1 MHPKFLPKK
10 SWKKCMALI
19 VKCLKIIPLVI
30 TEIAM
35 GIETFIEPFKYDFMV
50 RSLITAILS
59 GIMLPALGSFTINK
73 NMGFM
78 ADAMAHAT
86 LPIIAVGVFFGFSI
100 SVLGV
105 PAAILIALFLGFII
119 KNTEVG
125 EDTAIGIIFSSFFAL
140 GFILIAVFNVSI
152 NLEDL
157 LFGQILAVS
166 TFDVLVVLGLSTI
179 VLGTLVIFFKQLLFY
194 SFDPV
199 GAQVRG
205 LNVSFLNYLFL
216 IILSLAI
223 IGSLQTVGII
233 LVLSMLIIPAAAAKL
248 LVKTFFNSIMVSIIF
263 GVIAAI
269 SGLYLSYYFN
279 LPSGPSMSLV
289 STGIFILAFI
299 LSKFINPIFTYLNI
313 EIR

>member
-1 MHPKFLPKK
+1 
-10 SWKKCMALI
+10 
-19 VKCLKIIPLVI
+19 
-30 TEIAM
+30 M
-35 GIETFIEPFKYDFMV
+35 GIENLLEPFKYDFMI
-50 RSLITAILS
+50 RSLITAVLS
-59 GIMLPALGSFTINK
+59 GIMLPILGSFTINR

-86 LPIIAVGVFFGFSI
+86 LPVIAIGVFWGFSI

-105 PAAILIALFLGFII
+105 PAAILIALILGLII
-119 KNTEVG
+119 RNSAVG

-140 GFILIAVFNVSI
+140 GFILIKILNVSV

-157 LFGQILAVS
+157 LFGQILAVN
-166 TFDVLVVLGLSTI
+166 TFDVIMISILFFTVFVILVV
-179 VLGTLVIFFKQLLFY
+179 FFKQLLFY

-216 IILSLAI
+216 IILSLVI
-223 IGSLQTVGII
+223 IGSIQTVGII

-248 LVKTFFNSIMVSIIF
+248 ATKTFINSIKLSIFF
-263 GVIAAI
+263 GVISSV

-289 STGIFILAFI
+289 ATGLFIIVFTLNRLTTPI
-299 LSKFINPIFTYLNI
+299 LRILNLL
-313 EIR
+313 RT

>member
-1 MHPKFLPKK
+1 
-10 SWKKCMALI
+10 
-19 VKCLKIIPLVI
+19 
-30 TEIAM
+30 M
-35 GIETFIEPFKYDFMV
+35 GIENLLEPFKYDFMI
-50 RSLITAILS
+50 RSLITSILS
-59 GIMLPALGSFTINK
+59 GIMLPALGSFTINR

-86 LPIIAVGVFFGFSI
+86 LPIIAVGVFLGFSI

-105 PAAILIALFLGFII
+105 PAAILIALLLGFII
-119 KNTEVG
+119 KNTGVG

-140 GFILIAVFNVSI
+140 GFILISVFNISI

-166 TFDVLVVLGLSTI
+166 TFDVFVILGLFII
-179 VLGTLVIFFKQLLFY
+179 VMSIFLVFFKQLLFY

-216 IILSLAI
+216 IVLSLAI

-248 LVKTFFNSIMVSIIF
+248 ITKTFVNSIIFSIVF
-263 GVIAAI
+263 GVIASV
-269 SGLYLSYYFN
+269 SGLYLSYFFN
-279 LPSGPSMSLV
+279 LPSGPSMSMV
-289 STGIFILAFI
+289 ATGLFILAFAI
-299 LSKFINPIFTYLNI
+299 SKINPIFTYLNS
-313 EIR
+313 EI

>member
-1 MHPKFLPKK
+1 
-10 SWKKCMALI
+10 
-19 VKCLKIIPLVI
+19 
-30 TEIAM
+30 M
-35 GIETFIEPFKYDFMV
+35 GIENLLEPFKYDFMI
-50 RSLITAILS
+50 RSLITAVLS
-59 GIMLPALGSFTINK
+59 GIMLPILGSFTINR

-86 LPIIAVGVFFGFSI
+86 LPVIAIGVFWGFSI

-105 PAAILIALFLGFII
+105 PAAILIALILGLII
-119 KNTEVG
+119 RNSAVG

-140 GFILIAVFNVSI
+140 GFILIKILNVSV

-157 LFGQILAVS
+157 LFGQILAVN
-166 TFDVLVVLGLSTI
+166 TFDVIMISILFFTVF
-179 VLGTLVIFFKQLLFY
+179 VILAVFFKQLLFY

-216 IILSLAI
+216 IILSLVI
-223 IGSLQTVGII
+223 IGSIQTVGII

-248 LVKTFFNSIMVSIIF
+248 ATKTFINSIKLSIFF
-263 GVIAAI
+263 GVISSV

-289 STGIFILAFI
+289 ATGLFIIVFTINSLTTPI
-299 LSKFINPIFTYLNI
+299 LRILNLL
-313 EIR
+313 RT

>member
-1 MHPKFLPKK
+1 
-10 SWKKCMALI
+10 
-19 VKCLKIIPLVI
+19 
-30 TEIAM
+30 M
-35 GIETFIEPFKYDFMV
+35 GIENLLEPFKYDFMI

-59 GIMLPALGSFTINK
+59 GIMLPALGSFTINR

-86 LPIIAVGVFFGFSI
+86 LPIIAIGVFFGLSI

-105 PAAILIALFLGFII
+105 PAAILIALLLGFII

-140 GFILIAVFNVSI
+140 GFILISVFNVSI

-166 TFDVLVVLGLSTI
+166 TFDVFVVLGLFII
-179 VLGTLVIFFKQLLFY
+179 VMSIFLIFFKQLLFY
-194 SFDPV
+194 SFDPI
-199 GAQVRG
+199 GAKVRG

-233 LVLSMLIIPAAAAKL
+233 LVLSMLIIPSAAAKL
-248 LVKTFFNSIMVSIIF
+248 ITKTFVNSIIISIVF
-263 GVIAAI
+263 GLVASV
-269 SGLYLSYYFN
+269 SGLYLSYFFN
-279 LPSGPSMSLV
+279 LPSGPSMSIVATLLFVVAFLISKLV
-289 STGIFILAFI
+289 
-299 LSKFINPIFTYLNI
+299 NPIFTYLNS
-313 EIR
+313 EI